1 MWRPFCFMD
10 SVVAWWTVAQLT
22 SEATQSLHAYTET
35 NMILFISH
43 IIAPR
48 HMIDSE
54 IISNPG
60 NHIWLC
66 NDSLDGDTLQFKN
79 GGHPSDVA
87 EL

>member
-1 MWRPFCFMD
+1 M
-10 SVVAWWTVAQLT
+10 T
-22 SEATQSLHAYTET
+22 SILFPGQCSSLVNGCTTYSRATQSLHAYTET

-48 HMIDSE
+48 HMRDSE

-66 NDSLDGDTLQFKN
+66 NDSLDGDSLQFKN
-79 GGHPSDVA
+79 GGRPSDVA